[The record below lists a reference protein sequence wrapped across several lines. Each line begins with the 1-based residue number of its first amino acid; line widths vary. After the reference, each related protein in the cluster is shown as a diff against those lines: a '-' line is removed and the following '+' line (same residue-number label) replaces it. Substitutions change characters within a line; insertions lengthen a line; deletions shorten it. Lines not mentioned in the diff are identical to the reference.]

1 MKLSVVI
8 PLWNE
13 EQHLEATIGAIR
25 AALAPLAADCELVL
39 VDDGSTDGTWRILR
53 ELAAADPRVVAL
65 RLSRNFGKELALCAG
80 LERARGR
87 AVVVMDGDLQHPPSL
102 ILDMVRA
109 WEVEGYDVVE
119 GVKRT
124 RGAESVVRRV
134 EGLVFYE
141 MLRRLSGIDL
151 RDASDFKLLDRKVI
165 AAWTE
170 MPERNVFFRGMSAW
184 LGYRRKQ
191 IPFLVEPRAGGV
203 SGWPGMRRA
212 RLAVHSIA
220 AFSTLPMHAV
230 TLMGVAFLVFAVV
243 LGVYSAVLWARG
255 EALTGFTTVNLLLLI
270 IGSMLMIGLG
280 IIGEYIARI
289 YDEVKRRP
297 RYVIAETAGAAGA
310 PEPRAFGAQA

>member
-1 MKLSVVI
+1 
-8 PLWNE
+8 
-13 EQHLEATIGAIR
+13 
-25 AALAPLAADCELVL
+25 
-39 VDDGSTDGTWRILR
+39 
-53 ELAAADPRVVAL
+53 
-65 RLSRNFGKELALCAG
+65 
-80 LERARGR
+80 
-87 AVVVMDGDLQHPPSL
+87 MDGDLQHPPAL
-102 ILDMVRA
+102 ILEMVRA
-109 WEVEGYDVVE
+109 WEDEGYEVVE

-124 RGAESVVRRV
+124 RGAESVVRRF
-134 EGLVFYE
+134 EGFVFYE

-191 IPFLVEPRAGGV
+191 IPFSVAPRAGGS
-203 SGWPGMRRA
+203 SGWPGLRRT

-220 AFSTLPMHAV
+220 AFSTLPMHAAMHAV

-243 LGVYSAVLWARG
+243 LGVYSAILWARG

-297 RYVIAETAGAAGA
+297 RYVIAETAGAA
-310 PEPRAFGAQA
+310 PEAAAVSGPSATKTFGAEA

>member
-13 EQHLEATIGAIR
+13 EQHLAASMATIR
-25 AALAPLAADCELVL
+25 AALAPLRDDFELVL
-39 VDDGSTDGTWRILR
+39 VDDGSTDGTWRVLR
-53 ELAAADPRVVAL
+53 EMAAADPRVVAL

-80 LERARGR
+80 LDRARGR
-87 AVVVMDGDLQHPPSL
+87 AVVVMDGDLQHPPAL
-102 ILDMVRA
+102 IPDMVRA

-119 GVKRT
+119 GVKRS
-124 RGAESVVRRV
+124 RGAESLVRRV
-134 EGLVFYE
+134 EGLLFYE

-151 RDASDFKLLDRKVI
+151 RDASDFKLLDRKVL
-165 AAWTE
+165 AAWSG

-191 IPFLVEPRAGGV
+191 LPFRVERRAGGS
-203 SGWPGMRRA
+203 SGWPGTRRA
-212 RLAVHSIA
+212 KLAVQSIA

-230 TLMGVAFLVFAVV
+230 TLMGVAFLVFAAL
-243 LGVYSAVLWARG
+243 LGVYSVVLWARG
-255 EALTGFTTVNLLLLI
+255 IALTGFTTVNLLLLI

-297 RYVIAETAGAAGA
+297 RYVVAETAGAAAA
-310 PEPRAFGAQA
+310 PEARTAGAEA